1 MMGGK
6 TTERCIQGVSMHFIA
21 WNVLTNK
28 VLKAASSSLKLCF
41 RYAPVYILKYILVL
55 NLVFTVVLNE
65 DFLK

>member
-41 RYAPVYILKYILVL
+41 RYAHMISVYIKVHSGTKFGLHCSP
-55 NLVFTVVLNE
+55 E
-65 DFLK
+65 